1 MFIKVRNYLAP
12 NFTTEDFGIQV
23 RGHPAKYVYGCHM
36 TPVMRGALGY
46 VSYQKGIIQ
55 GHPVHRYAT
64 GKAPSLCSR
73 VVFRA
78 VLSLDVST
86 QTVFLCY
93 MSVKYTLRSYFCC
106 FCVHVTHWVVL
117 STDDINTIFQ
127 PFIGYIYMRAQ
138 VNSSTPANIC
148 GLIQTFKYQYWGFQV
163 YFKSILVYN
172 LKTKSDFWSK
182 CSHYI
187 MGYMIYWVSI
197 FFIFSWVLN
206 LAYIDYSLC
215 QIWRV

>member
-1 MFIKVRNYLAP
+1 MFIKIRNYLAP
-12 NFTTEDFGIQV
+12 NFTTEDSRIQD

-36 TPVMRGALGY
+36 TPVTRGALGY
-46 VSYQKGIIQ
+46 VPYQKGIIQ
-55 GHPVHRYAT
+55 GHLVHRYAT
-64 GKAPSLCSR
+64 RKASSPCSR

-93 MSVKYTLRSYFCC
+93 MSVKHTLRGYFGGGGGGGGG
-106 FCVHVTHWVVL
+106 VHLTHWLLCQQIKSIRFFNPSSV
-117 STDDINTIFQ
+117 
-127 PFIGYIYMRAQ
+127 IYMRAQ
-138 VNSSTPANIC
+138 VKSSTPANTY

-172 LKTKSDFWSK
+172 LKTKSDFSSK

-187 MGYMIYWVSI
+187 MGCITNWVSI
-197 FFIFSWVLN
+197 FFIFV
-206 LAYIDYSLC
+206 
-215 QIWRV
+215 